1 MSGETKQRLEFRGG
15 LTGLILPFV
24 VLFAG
29 IMWLALTGR
38 ALPMAF
44 WVPTLAGILLAI
56 LLSKDPRACASAIIS
71 GMSSEM
77 VAIMLMAWFL
87 AGIIAQLLKV
97 TGLVQGL
104 VWLGISI
111 GLEGAFFP
119 LVTFAIGC
127 LLSTA
132 TGTAIGTVIALGPIL
147 YPVGVALGAN
157 PPVMVAAIVCAA
169 YFGDNIAPVSDT
181 TIASAY
187 TQGTDVPKV
196 VRTRLKY
203 ALTAAGISCV
213 LFVLFGGGGQ
223 ATANEIARLGE
234 LSAGGLVMLVVP
246 VVLIAMMFRGVHLIV
261 ALMYSGGLGII
272 VGILSG
278 LLDPSS
284 LLVIDMEQF
293 RVGGV
298 IVDGINGLMDIAIF
312 AFLLMGLVGLLE
324 RGGFLE
330 MVTERTRMFTA
341 TPRNSELTISALLIL
356 MNLLTVASTIVII
369 MVGPLARKILVQ
381 ENGISP
387 ERSANI
393 LDAVSAGAMCLIP
406 YGFGPL
412 LAYMFAGGSGMPVD
426 FSLLSVIPFMFH
438 GWALL
443 GVMAFAII
451 SGWGRDY
458 VSTGNAEDLEVVEE
472 AVYGA

>member
-1 MSGETKQRLEFRGG
+1 
-15 LTGLILPFV
+15 
-24 VLFAG
+24 
-29 IMWLALTGR
+29 
-38 ALPMAF
+38 
-44 WVPTLAGILLAI
+44 
-56 LLSKDPRACASAIIS
+56 
-71 GMSSEM
+71 
-77 VAIMLMAWFL
+77 
-87 AGIIAQLLKV
+87 
-97 TGLVQGL
+97 
-104 VWLGISI
+104 
-111 GLEGAFFP
+111 
-119 LVTFAIGC
+119 
-127 LLSTA
+127 
-132 TGTAIGTVIALGPIL
+132 
-147 YPVGVALGAN
+147 
-157 PPVMVAAIVCAA
+157 MVAAIVCAA

-203 ALTAAGISCV
+203 ALTAAAISCV
-213 LFVLFGGGGQ
+213 LFVLFGGGGETVADGIPQ
-223 ATANEIARLGE
+223 IGE
-234 LSAGGLVMLVVP
+234 LSPEGLLMLVVP
-246 VVLIAMMFRGVHLIV
+246 VVLIAMMFRGSHLII
-261 ALMYSGGLGII
+261 ALMYSGVLGII

-278 LLDPSS
+278 LLDPAS

-324 RGGFLE
+324 KGGFLE
-330 MVTERTRMFTA
+330 MVTERTKRLTA
-341 TPRNSELTISALLIL
+341 TPRNSELTISAVLIL

-412 LAYMFAGGSGMPVD
+412 LAYMFAGGSEMPVD
-426 FSLLSVIPFMFH
+426 FSLISVIPYMFH

-443 GVMAFAII
+443 AVMAFAVF

-458 VSTGNAEDLEVVEE
+458 LSDEQAAESKVIEE
-472 AVYGA
+472 EPVYGT

>member
-1 MSGETKQRLEFRGG
+1 
-15 LTGLILPFV
+15 
-24 VLFAG
+24 
-29 IMWLALTGR
+29 
-38 ALPMAF
+38 
-44 WVPTLAGILLAI
+44 
-56 LLSKDPRACASAIIS
+56 
-71 GMSSEM
+71 
-77 VAIMLMAWFL
+77 
-87 AGIIAQLLKV
+87 
-97 TGLVQGL
+97 
-104 VWLGISI
+104 
-111 GLEGAFFP
+111 
-119 LVTFAIGC
+119 
-127 LLSTA
+127 
-132 TGTAIGTVIALGPIL
+132 
-147 YPVGVALGAN
+147 
-157 PPVMVAAIVCAA
+157 
-169 YFGDNIAPVSDT
+169 
-181 TIASAY
+181 
-187 TQGTDVPKV
+187 
-196 VRTRLKY
+196 
-203 ALTAAGISCV
+203 
-213 LFVLFGGGGQ
+213 
-223 ATANEIARLGE
+223 
-234 LSAGGLVMLVVP
+234 
-246 VVLIAMMFRGVHLIV
+246 
-261 ALMYSGGLGII
+261 
-272 VGILSG
+272 
-278 LLDPSS
+278 
-284 LLVIDMEQF
+284 
-293 RVGGV
+293 
-298 IVDGINGLMDIAIF
+298 
-312 AFLLMGLVGLLE
+312 
-324 RGGFLE
+324 

>member
-1 MSGETKQRLEFRGG
+1 MSRGKQQRLEFRGG
-15 LTGLILPFV
+15 LFGLFLPFI
-24 VLFAG
+24 VLFVG
-29 IMWLALTGR
+29 IMSLALTGR

-56 LLSKDPRACASAIIS
+56 VLSKDPGACASAVIK

-87 AGIIAQLLKV
+87 AGIIAELMKV

-104 VWLGISI
+104 IWLGISI

-119 LVTFAIGC
+119 LVAFAIGC
-127 LLSTA
+127 LLSVA

-187 TQGTDVPKV
+187 TQGTNVPKV
-196 VRTRLKY
+196 VKTRLKY
-203 ALTAAGISCV
+203 ALPAAGMSCI
-213 LFVLFGGGGQ
+213 LFVLFGGGGEV
-223 ATANEIARLGE
+223 ASEGMANLGE
-234 LSAGGLVMLVVP
+234 LSPAGLVMLVVP
-246 VVLIAMMFRGVHLIV
+246 AILIGMMLKGMHLII
-261 ALMYSGGLGII
+261 ALMYSGAIGIVIGLAT
-272 VGILSG
+272 G
-278 LLDPSS
+278 LLDPFS
-284 LLVIDMEQF
+284 LLVIDMERF
-293 RVGGV
+293 SVGGL

-312 AFLLMGLVGLLE
+312 AFLLMGLVGILE

-330 MVTERTRMFTA
+330 MLTEKTRKLTA
-341 TPRNSELTISALLIL
+341 TPRGSELTVYVLLIL
-356 MNLLTVASTIVII
+356 LNLLTVASTIVII
-369 MVGPLARKILVQ
+369 MAGPLAKKVLVQ

-406 YGFGPL
+406 YSFGPL
-412 LAYMFAGGSGMPVD
+412 LAYMFAEGSGMPVD
-426 FSLLSVIPFMFH
+426 FSLVSVIPYMFH

-443 GVMAFAII
+443 AVMAFAVF

-458 VSTGNAEDLEVVEE
+458 LSDEQAAGLKVIEE
-472 AVYGA
+472 PVYGT

>member
-1 MSGETKQRLEFRGG
+1 MSGGKQQRLEFRGG
-15 LTGLILPFV
+15 LFGLVLPFL
-24 VLFAG
+24 VLFVG
-29 IMWLALTGR
+29 IMSLALTGR

-56 LLSKDPRACASAIIS
+56 VLSKDPRACASAIVK

-87 AGIIAQLLKV
+87 AGIIAELMKV

-104 VWLGISI
+104 IWLGISI

-187 TQGTDVPKV
+187 TQGTDVSRV

-213 LFVLFGGGGQ
+213 LFVLFGGGGETVADGVSQ
-223 ATANEIARLGE
+223 IGE
-234 LSAGGLVMLVVP
+234 LSPEGLLMLVVP
-246 VVLIAMMFRGVHLIV
+246 VVLIAMMFRGSHLII
-261 ALMYSGGLGII
+261 ALMYSGVLGII

-278 LLDPSS
+278 LLDPAS

-324 RGGFLE
+324 KGGFLE
-330 MVTERTRMFTA
+330 MVTERTKKLTD
-341 TPRNSELTISALLIL
+341 TPRNSELTISAVLIL
-356 MNLLTVASTIVII
+356 INLLTVASTIVII

-426 FSLLSVIPFMFH
+426 FSLVSVVPYMFH

-443 GVMAFAII
+443 AVMAFAIF

-458 VSTGNAEDLEVVEE
+458 LSDEQAAELKVIEE
-472 AVYGA
+472 PVYGT

>member
-1 MSGETKQRLEFRGG
+1 MTRESNERLEFRGG
-15 LTGLILPFV
+15 LLGLTFPFI
-24 VLFAG
+24 VLFIG
-29 IMWLALTGR
+29 IMWLALSGR

-44 WVPTLAGILLAI
+44 WVPTLLAIFIAILLARN
-56 LLSKDPRACASAIIS
+56 PTNCARAIVK

-87 AGIIAQLLKV
+87 AGIMAQLLKV
-97 TGLVQGL
+97 TGLIQGL
-104 VWLGISI
+104 IWLSVAI
-111 GLEGAFFP
+111 GLKGAFFP
-119 LVTFAIGC
+119 LVTFVIGC

-196 VRTRLKY
+196 VKSRLKY
-203 ALTAAGISCV
+203 AFIAAAASCI
-213 LFVLFGGGGQ
+213 LFVLFGGGGEV
-223 ATANEIARLGE
+223 NPEGMSFLGE
-234 LSAGGLVMLVVP
+234 LEPNGLIMLLVP
-246 VVLIAMMFRGVHLIV
+246 AILITMMFRGVHLVV
-261 ALMYSGGLGII
+261 ALMYSGALGIVLGI
-272 VGILSG
+272 VTG
-278 LLDPSS
+278 LLDPFS
-284 LLVIDMEQF
+284 LLVINMDQF
-293 RVGGV
+293 SVGGL

-312 AFLLMGLVGLLE
+312 AFMLMGLVGLLE
-324 RGGFLE
+324 QGGFLE
-330 MVTERTRMFTA
+330 MVASRTEKLTK
-341 TPRNSELTISALLIL
+341 TPRNSELMIAAVLII

-369 MVGPLARKILVQ
+369 MAGPLAKKVLVDD
-381 ENGISP
+381 NRISP

-393 LDAVSAGAMCLIP
+393 LDAVSAGAMCVIP

-412 LAYMFAGGSGMPVD
+412 LAYMFAGGSGAPVD
-426 FSLLSVIPFMFH
+426 FSLFSIIPYMFH

-443 GVMAFAII
+443 IVMFFAMFT
-451 SGWGRDY
+451 GWGRNY
-458 VSTGNAEDLEVVEE
+458 TQEEPLGEEV
-472 AVYGA
+472 AVVGQSA